1 MISEPLQQASGTGR
15 LGKHLQHGMSCGS
28 SEMLKEY

>member
-1 MISEPLQQASGTGR
+1 MISEPVNKLPAQGASENISN
-15 LGKHLQHGMSCGS
+15 HGMSCGS